1 MQIKYQKVIWKEK
14 RFEKDGY
21 NQSFYKSIKI
31 LYSQQK
37 PAPAYECKRSKP
49 TTSTSPPTTSSTTPT
64 TSSTTPTTS
73 STTPTLPL
81 WNCKKLGAQ
90 CTITHK
96 QETGH
101 LTLIEC
107 ENGKKIT
114 TSETS

>member
-31 LYSQQK
+31 LYSQQT
-37 PAPAYECKRSKP
+37 PAPAYECKRS
-49 TTSTSPPTTSSTTPT
+49 TTSTSP
-64 TSSTTPTTS
+64 
-73 STTPTLPL
+73 TLPS

-90 CTITHK
+90 CTITFS
-96 QETGH
+96 QVNGH